1 MSTETSPPG
10 PSQQEQHGLQLAEI
24 SNAMVGLFKKQ
35 FGRGP
40 TKAATYYASPD
51 CIVAVL
57 ENSLTPA
64 ERRMAELG
72 EHQRLRDIRL
82 FFQHASED
90 EFRAVIEEING
101 RKVRGFTSAT
111 DTRSDISTEVFFLEP
126 ESRE

>member
-1 MSTETSPPG
+1 MSTETSPPA

-40 TKAATYYASPD
+40 TKAATYYAGPD
-51 CIVAVL
+51 CIVSVL
-57 ENSLTPA
+57 EDTLTPA

-82 FFQHASED
+82 FFQHASEED
-90 EFRAVIEEING
+90 FRTTIEEITG
-101 RKVRGFTSAT
+101 RKVRAFTSGT
-111 DTRSDISTEVFFLEP
+111 DTHNDISTEVFFLEP
-126 ESRE
+126 DSRE